1 MTNAFLLKSEVE
13 LACIEHCQII
23 LMILLATTTNII
35 KIIIISIVIIHIII
49 QNYLKR
55 IVSARMVGFVNFA
68 KTIPAIQACGQV
80 VGSRC

>member
-13 LACIEHCQII
+13 LDCIEHCQII
-23 LMILLATTTNII
+23 LMILLVTTNNII
-35 KIIIISIVIIHIII
+35 KIISIVIIHIII

-68 KTIPAIQACGQV
+68 KTIPAIQACG
-80 VGSRC
+80 